1 MSGECSCRSDIT
13 IPDVQK
19 DLLKALIATGKPVVL
34 VLFDGRPLAIDWE
47 SRNVPAIL
55 NVWFGGSEAA
65 YSIADVLFG
74 DVNPSGKLTMT
85 FPQSVGQIPLYYA
98 QKNTGRPAYKPKNP
112 EDWFWKYRSNYLD
125 ISNDPVYP
133 FGYGLS
139 YTKFEYGP
147 VELSSSQIAS
157 DGKVVASVVVTNT
170 GKKAGKEVVQMY
182 IRDVVASS
190 SRPMRELKG
199 FEKIRL
205 EPGESRTVSFEIER
219 DALSFWNMDMEYVCE
234 PGEFEVFIG
243 PDSTTE
249 NKASFV
255 LM

>member
-1 MSGECSCRSDIT
+1 
-13 IPDVQK
+13 
-19 DLLKALIATGKPVVL
+19 
-34 VLFDGRPLAIDWE
+34 
-47 SRNVPAIL
+47 
-55 NVWFGGSEAA
+55 
-65 YSIADVLFG
+65 
-74 DVNPSGKLTMT
+74 
-85 FPQSVGQIPLYYA
+85 
-98 QKNTGRPAYKPKNP
+98 
-112 EDWFWKYRSNYLD
+112 
-125 ISNDPVYP
+125 
-133 FGYGLS
+133 
-139 YTKFEYGP
+139 
-147 VELSSSQIAS
+147 
-157 DGKVVASVVVTNT
+157 
-170 GKKAGKEVVQMY
+170 MY

-190 SRPMRELKG
+190 SRPKRELKG